1 MEKTSKNH
9 HYTSADLFAGCG
21 GLSLG
26 LEQAGF
32 TTVYVNELHPDA
44 MKTFITNRPNY
55 GLENPMNHSNDIA
68 EVTGNK
74 ESLKD
79 LRTHLTKNGEID
91 LVCGGPPCQGFS
103 GIGLRK
109 NIQHRKRAKRSNPSN
124 KLYKNMAAFKKLFNE
139 PA

>member
-44 MKTFITNRPNY
+44 METFITNRPNH
-55 GLENPMNHSNDIA
+55 GLENPMNHSNDIV

-74 ESLKD
+74 ENLKD

-109 NIQHRKRAKRSNPSN
+109 I
-124 KLYKNMAAFKKLFNE
+124 FNTGNE
-139 PA
+139 LNAVTPVINSTKVWRHL